1 MNTKNMDDKL
11 YFAAV
16 FIILLTAVFARFYLL
31 DKRPMYF
38 DEGTHWLSFM
48 DKIHTGQKLI
58 YIPDFHGFTSW
69 YLSAV
74 PLFFLGKTIF
84 AIRFMVAL
92 FGVLTVAMFFL
103 LKNRIGRFGIIISSL
118 FMAMSPSFAYYSKQT
133 SQYPYIVFFTM
144 LSLIF
149 IVLYFE
155 TKKMTYLYFLAADL
169 ALLITTH
176 EIGIIYIASIISFL
190 ILYYRFNPECK
201 AFFKE
206 QIDIHRKD
214 NFKTLILCTVLFFII
229 IVVIMSCF
237 FTNFDTLKAFMKQ
250 SAFQFDKS
258 YNTGHNKNSFYYVKT
273 FFTLEMFAF
282 IGTIS
287 SIFVLKR
294 NPFSLFLFFWT
305 WFSILVFFILPYK
318 VPLMFILVLLP
329 MYLLS
334 GLVADNLFEQT
345 KDKKYSV
352 RIFCAVLMIL
362 FLTNLYYSVKV
373 NHRYITARLSMN
385 PLNYAGPVDDNYR
398 LIKDLDTLVK
408 NNTSAILFAGDSFWP
423 LHYYLRDQKKQFAE
437 NNVDLAKFY
446 TDYGIFIITRDKYYD
461 KTKLKE
467 FGVYE
472 LRENYFIRI
481 LTKIAR

>member
-1 MNTKNMDDKL
+1 MNTKNIGDKI
-11 YFAAV
+11 FPAAV
-16 FIILLTAVFARFYLL
+16 IIILLLAFFARFYLL
-31 DKRPMYF
+31 DKRPLYF

-48 DKIHTGQKLI
+48 DKIHMGYKLT

-69 YLSAV
+69 YLSAI
-74 PLFFLGKTIF
+74 PLFFLGKTVF
-84 AIRFMVAL
+84 AIRFMVA
-92 FGVLTVAMFFL
+92 FVGFVTVSLFFL

-118 FMAMSPSFAYYSKQT
+118 FMALSPSFVFYSKQT

-144 LSLIF
+144 LSLVF
-149 IVLYFE
+149 IVSYFE
-155 TKKMTYLYFLAADL
+155 TKKMMYLYFLAADL

-176 EIGIIYIASIISFL
+176 EIGIIYIASIVSFL
-190 ILYYRFNPECK
+190 IIYYRFNPEGK
-201 AFFKE
+201 EFFKE
-206 QIDIHRKD
+206 QIEKHRKD
-214 NFKTLILCTVLFFII
+214 NLKTLLFCTLLFFII
-229 IVVIMSCF
+229 IAAVISCF

-273 FFTLEMFAF
+273 FFTLELFAF

-294 NPFSLFLFFWT
+294 NIFSLFLFFWT

-334 GLVADNLFEQT
+334 GLVADNIYERT
-345 KDKKYSV
+345 KDKKHAV
-352 RIFCAVLMIL
+352 PIFCFILIVL
-362 FLTNLYYSVKV
+362 FLTNLYNSVKI
-373 NHRYITARLSMN
+373 NNTYLTGRLNVN

-408 NNTSAILFAGDSFWP
+408 DKTSKILFAGDSLWP
-423 LHYYLRDQKKQFAE
+423 LHYYLRDYKKQYTE
-437 NNVDLAKFY
+437 KTVDLINFY
-446 TDYGIFIITRDKYYD
+446 NDYDFFLVTKDKQYD
-461 KTKLKE
+461 KTKFKE
-467 FGVYE
+467 LGIYE
-472 LRENYFIRI
+472 LRENYFIKV
-481 LTKIAR
+481 LTKTVR